1 MNSLSINKDDLIQMT
16 FLNMGQGRIDDHPVH
31 MHGHAFMV
39 VKVGYDIAATWYNDG
54 ILEYSSPLYH
64 IRYISIQP

>member
-1 MNSLSINKDDLIQMT
+1 MNSLSVNKDDLIQMT

-39 VKVGYDIAATWYNDG
+39 VKVGYGVLSMW
-54 ILEYSSPLYH
+54 
-64 IRYISIQP
+64 Q